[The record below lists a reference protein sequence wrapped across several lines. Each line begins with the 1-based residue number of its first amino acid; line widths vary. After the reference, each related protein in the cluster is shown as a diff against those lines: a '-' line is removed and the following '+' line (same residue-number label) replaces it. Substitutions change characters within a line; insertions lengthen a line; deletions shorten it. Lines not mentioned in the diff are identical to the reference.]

1 MTQFVL
7 YYDILILRNQ
17 LHICVNVSHIYKL
30 SGLNLPTQWP
40 YLRYSVFTVISS
52 KKEWNSKQKHNN
64 LTCTENL
71 MINCELPSCCP
82 LRLSR
87 LSVNANII
95 SVKYS
100 PFHLFYILIYT
111 CVQCLNFLGFICVW
125 RSRRKKRHVS
135 RTSTKRRRWKYFILR
150 VQGLT
155 LTSDGAYDK
164 HDT

>member
-52 KKEWNSKQKHNN
+52 KKEWISKQKHNK

-71 MINCELPSCCP
+71 MIKLWTAI
-82 LRLSR
+82 L
-87 LSVNANII
+87 LSVEVEPFVYSREHSLSEIFIVPLII
-95 SVKYS
+95 YFNLYLCAV
-100 PFHLFYILIYT
+100 LQICWIYA
-111 CVQCLNFLGFICVW
+111 CWKIKKGKKACFLTLHKG
-125 RSRRKKRHVS
+125 
-135 RTSTKRRRWKYFILR
+135 RRWEHFILR
-150 VQGLT
+150 VLGLP

-164 HDT
+164 HYA